1 MDNGQINLN
10 GDKSQQI
17 LTDMAVMHTRM
28 QSLEKRLHRLEMI
41 LIALIGGYVAF
52 TISIFTQIMP

>member
-1 MDNGQINLN
+1 MVSEVIMDNNQA
-10 GDKSQQI
+10 QQV

-52 TISIFTQIMP
+52 TISIFTQIMQ

>member
-28 QSLEKRLHRLEMI
+28 QSLEKRLQRLEMI
-41 LIALIGGYVAF
+41 LIALIGGYIAF
-52 TISIFTQIMP
+52 SITIFTQVIS

>member
-1 MDNGQINLN
+1 MDNTQA
-10 GDKSQQI
+10 QQV

-52 TISIFTQIMP
+52 TISIFTQIIQ